1 MSLILTFFRTLWHSI
16 WDRSFYKDVL
26 KRKSSGA
33 SFWYLYWLFVLLL
46 FAQMIPIAITLFTN
60 IDEAETFVEEFKEQ
74 SPDFYPEELV
84 ITITKDGARTNVY
97 EPYNIAFPTFLS
109 QQIFQIK
116 NMQKEYA
123 LTIDTNAFAEDY
135 PQTNA
140 LFLLTKHSLIYP
152 DTHGYK
158 VWPLEQL
165 FMRDEMPEEIVIH
178 QKLYRQFVH
187 ASFPLANKIPTLLV
201 TLGVLLVTL
210 APFFVGLFLWF
221 GKLIGLLLPVF
232 LLWFIF
238 AKILKRNITYKPLF
252 RLSLHAITVPVLFK
266 FFLPTFFGAPFFWF
280 PTVYFLVWMWWVV
293 AGVTGKA
300 RKR

>member
-1 MSLILTFFRTLWHSI
+1 
-16 WDRSFYKDVL
+16 
-26 KRKSSGA
+26 
-33 SFWYLYWLFVLLL
+33 
-46 FAQMIPIAITLFTN
+46 MIPIAITLFTN

-158 VWPLEQL
+158 VWPL
-165 FMRDEMPEEIVIH
+165 
-178 QKLYRQFVH
+178 
-187 ASFPLANKIPTLLV
+187 
-201 TLGVLLVTL
+201 
-210 APFFVGLFLWF
+210 
-221 GKLIGLLLPVF
+221 
-232 LLWFIF
+232 
-238 AKILKRNITYKPLF
+238 
-252 RLSLHAITVPVLFK
+252 
-266 FFLPTFFGAPFFWF
+266 
-280 PTVYFLVWMWWVV
+280 
-293 AGVTGKA
+293 
-300 RKR
+300 